1 MKYRTINK
9 TLKITL
15 IILIFISLIPLL
27 GLGVLFNK
35 DNNSSPQIHHL
46 AFNTLMAFPDKALDP
61 KNKLCSRFDLEKV
74 TINEFKKILEFLY
87 QKGYCIVDIFD
98 IINASKL
105 SLNFS
110 IKNFPKNKIPLL
122 LSFDNV
128 TYKSSYQNHGEV
140 DKIIIDRNYQLATYT
155 TKKSIQDRIQYDNEF
170 LVILEDYI
178 SSHPDFSFNGARG
191 IICFSGENGILGYNT
206 SSKNASSKYEVERVS
221 EVILHLKKLGW
232 RFGSNN
238 YKYSSDTLKS
248 QVEFKKEILL
258 WEKEISPI
266 VDKTSIYSFPNG
278 ILDESKLDEL
288 SANNFNIFL
297 YNSFSDTPKIL
308 DSQILLPRLNVNGDT
323 IRNNYDILNNYFDCK
338 SVYDTKYRTK
348 TFE

>member
-1 MKYRTINK
+1 
-9 TLKITL
+9 
-15 IILIFISLIPLL
+15 
-27 GLGVLFNK
+27 
-35 DNNSSPQIHHL
+35 
-46 AFNTLMAFPDKALDP
+46 MAFPDKALDP
-61 KNKLCSRFDLEKV
+61 QNKFCSKFDLEKI
-74 TINEFKKILEFLY
+74 TLNEFKKILDFLY

-98 IINASKL
+98 IINTSNL
-105 SLNFS
+105 SLNFN

-191 IICFSGENGILGYNT
+191 VICFSGENGILGYNT

-221 EVILHLKKLGW
+221 EVILHLKKSGW

-238 YKYSSDTLKS
+238 YKYSSDTQKS

-258 WEKEISPI
+258 WEKEIASI
-266 VDKTSIYSFPNG
+266 VDRTPIYSFPNG
-278 ILDESKLDEL
+278 VLDESKLNEL
-288 SANNFNIFL
+288 HANNFNIIF
-297 YNSFSDTPKIL
+297 YNSFFDTPRIL
-308 DSQILLPRLNVNGDT
+308 DSQILLPRLNINGDT
-323 IRNNYDILNNYFDCK
+323 LRTNYNILDKYFDCK
-338 SVYDTKYRTK
+338 SVYDTQYRTK
-348 TFE
+348 TFK